1 MEKARENSIS
11 AQILQKRKE
20 LEELEHQAKMEKA
33 NDTIDAVM
41 KAIAGRDHVREAL
54 SNFSPDEGK
63 IIGQWM
69 AGFIDMFTELSMDDI
84 AKYREKKAER
94 EAKRKARY
102 AAKKAV
108 KDGEN
113 HSEKDEAE
121 QNKTDEQ
128 KPVQSVSNTVAKQEQ
143 KHSGHIAE
151 ISAQDMQQSA
161 QQSTQTTQQ
170 ENCFKRSPSESQ
182 LPLPSVRV

>member
-20 LEELEHQAKMEKA
+20 LEVLEHQAKMEKA

-69 AGFIDMFTELSMDDI
+69 AGFIDMFTDLSKDDI

-108 KDGEN
+108 KDGKN

-121 QNKTDEQ
+121 QDKTNEQ
-128 KPVQSVSNTVAKQEQ
+128 EPVQSVSNTVAKQEQ

-151 ISAQDMQQSA
+151 VSAQDMQQSA

-182 LPLPSVRV
+182 FP

>member
-1 MEKARENSIS
+1 MKKARENSIS

-33 NDTIDAVM
+33 NDTVDAVV
-41 KAIAGRDHVREAL
+41 KAIASRDHVRETL

-63 IIGQWM
+63 ICGQRM
-69 AGFIDMFTELSMDDI
+69 AGFIDMFTDLSMDDI

-94 EAKRKARY
+94 EAKRKERY
-102 AAKKAV
+102 AAQKAV

-113 HSEKDEAE
+113 HSENYEAG
-121 QNKTDEQ
+121 QDKTDEQ
-128 KPVQSVSNTVAKQEQ
+128 KPIQPVSNPVAKKEQ
-143 KHSGHIAE
+143 NLSESVAE
-151 ISAQDMQQSA
+151 ISAQDVQQSA
-161 QQSTQTTQQ
+161 QQLMQTAQQ

-182 LPLPSVRV
+182 LP

>member
-1 MEKARENSIS
+1 
-11 AQILQKRKE
+11 
-20 LEELEHQAKMEKA
+20 
-33 NDTIDAVM
+33 
-41 KAIAGRDHVREAL
+41 
-54 SNFSPDEGK
+54 
-63 IIGQWM
+63 M

-121 QNKTDEQ
+121 QDKTDEQ

-151 ISAQDMQQSA
+151 ISEQDMQQ
-161 QQSTQTTQQ
+161 
-170 ENCFKRSPSESQ
+170 
-182 LPLPSVRV
+182 

>member
-1 MEKARENSIS
+1 MEMAKEMSIS

-33 NDTIDAVM
+33 NDTIDAVV

-54 SNFSPDEGK
+54 SNFSPEEGR
-63 IIGQWM
+63 IIGQRM
-69 AGFIDMFTELSMDDI
+69 AGFIDMFTDLSMDDI

-113 HSEKDEAE
+113 HSENFEAG
-121 QNKTDEQ
+121 QDKTDEQ
-128 KPVQSVSNTVAKQEQ
+128 EPVQPVSNIVLKQEQ
-143 KHSGHIAE
+143 KHSESVAK
-151 ISAQDMQQSA
+151 ISVQDVQQSA
-161 QQSTQTTQQ
+161 QQSTQIVQQ
-170 ENCFKRSPSESQ
+170 KNCFSRFPSESQ